1 MAGRRMNG
9 EGSIYQR
16 ADTGRWFG
24 SMTLG
29 YEDGKLVRKS
39 VSAKTQAEVRKKLDT
54 LRKQLDEGL
63 PAPDDR
69 MTVSQLFTRW
79 HDDVLRHQVA
89 PSAAENYK
97 SIADNHI
104 IPTLGRKKVSRVT
117 TTDIDKLISTK
128 IDSKL
133 AVSTVRRVR
142 SILVQ
147 ALDQAVKWGVVGRNV
162 GKSTRGP
169 KDTSRKVG
177 RTLTP
182 EQARDLLEAAELH
195 RLGALFVLMLTLGLR
210 RGEALGLSWADLD
223 LDQRFLVVRQA
234 VKYEKGKVVVG
245 DVKTPT
251 SRRSVNIPEQLVKV
265 LKAHRAAQA
274 GERLKAGELWVDS
287 GLVFTTQVGG
297 PLDPRN
303 VGHYFDRVCEDAG
316 LGHWHPHEL
325 RHSAASLMLAAGVP
339 LEVVS
344 DVLGHASIRMTADV
358 YGHILAPQREA
369 AADAIAG
376 TLWG

>member
-29 YEDGKLVRKS
+29 YEDGKMVRKT

-69 MTVSQLFTRW
+69 MTINQLFTRW

-89 PSAAENYK
+89 PSAADNYK

-104 IPTLGRKKVSRVT
+104 IPTLGRKKVARLT
-117 TTDIDKLISTK
+117 APDIDKLISTK
-128 IDSKL
+128 IDAGL
-133 AVSTVRRVR
+133 AVSTVRRIR

-162 GKSTRGP
+162 GKSTKGP

-182 EQARDLLEAAELH
+182 GQARDLLEAAEDH

-210 RGEALGLSWADLD
+210 RGEALGLAWDDVDLD
-223 LDQRFLVVRQA
+223 RRYLTVRQA
-234 VKYEKGKVVVG
+234 VKYENGKVVVG
-245 DVKTPT
+245 DVKTAS
-251 SRRSVNIPEQLVKV
+251 SRRSVNIPDQLVKV
-265 LKAHRAAQA
+265 LKAHWAAQA
-274 GERLKAGELWVDS
+274 SEHLKAGELWVDS
-287 GLVFTTQVGG
+287 GLVFTTQAGG
-297 PLDPRN
+297 ALDPRN
-303 VGHYFDRVCEDAG
+303 VGHYFDKVCEDAG

-358 YGHILAPQREA
+358 YGHILAPCEC
-369 AADAIAG
+369 
-376 TLWG
+376 